1 MPSLID
7 SVDPDGLLEYSVV
20 FTDRSLN
27 SMSQKFQGVMRDIS
41 AALKR
46 AYNAHSVIV
55 IPGGGTYGMEAIAR
69 QFGDNQHVMIIRNG
83 WFSFRWSEIMEKG
96 RIAASTSVLAAS
108 QQDDGSNHQAPFA
121 PMPVEDV
128 VARIRDEK
136 PSLVCAPHVETS
148 AGMMMPDDFIAAVTE
163 CVHEHGGIFVL
174 DCVASGTV
182 FVNLEETGVDV
193 LLTAPQ
199 KGWSASPCAALVMMS
214 PRARARLDE
223 TTSSSF
229 ANDLKKWTQ
238 IMETYEGGAH
248 AYHATM
254 PTDALRHF
262 RDALIEAE
270 AFGLE
275 ALKAAQIRLGQQVR
289 QLLGRYQYKSVAA
302 EGFEAPSVVVCFAP
316 NAEMKS
322 GKAFAEQ
329 GLQIAAG
336 VPLECGEREDY
347 ASFRIGLFG
356 LDKLSE
362 PERTVANLETALE
375 QIRGQNMP
383 VVG

>member
-1 MPSLID
+1 MPALRDDI
-7 SVDPDGLLEYSVV
+7 DPDGLLEYSVV
-20 FTDRSLN
+20 FSDRSLN
-27 SMSQKFQGVMRDIS
+27 SMSSAFGDVMRDIS
-41 AALKR
+41 RIMRNAYGAA
-46 AYNAHSVIV
+46 SVAV
-55 IPGGGTYGMEAIAR
+55 VPGGGTYGMEAIAR
-69 QFGDNQHVMIIRNG
+69 QFVRDARVMVIRNG
-83 WFSFRWSEIMEKG
+83 WFSYRWSQIIDAG
-96 RIAASTSVLAAS
+96 GLASETTVLAARQLADETDS
-108 QQDDGSNHQAPFA
+108 PFA
-121 PMPVEDV
+121 PLPLDDIL
-128 VARIRDEK
+128 AHIRAEK
-136 PSLVCAPHVETS
+136 PDIVFCPHVETS
-148 AGMMMPDDFIAAVTE
+148 AGMMMPDDFIAAVTA
-163 CVHEHGGIFVL
+163 CVHEHGGMFVL

-182 FVNLEETGVDV
+182 FVNLEQTGVDV

-214 PRARARLDE
+214 PRALARLDE

-275 ALKAAQIRLGQQVR
+275 ALKAAQIKLGQQVR
-289 QLLGRYQYKSVAA
+289 DLLGRYQYKSVAA

-316 NAEMKS
+316 SAEIKT

-336 VPLECGEREDY
+336 VPLECGERDDY

-356 LDKLSE
+356 LDKLND
-362 PERTVANLETALE
+362 PERTVAHLESALE
-375 QIRGQNMP
+375 QIRGQNVP
-383 VVG
+383 TAS

>member
-1 MPSLID
+1 MPALRDDI
-7 SVDPDGLLEYSVV
+7 DPDGLLEYSVV
-20 FTDRSLN
+20 FSDRSLN
-27 SMSQKFQGVMRDIS
+27 SMSASFGEVMRDIS
-41 AALKR
+41 RIMRNAYGAA
-46 AYNAHSVIV
+46 SVAV
-55 IPGGGTYGMEAIAR
+55 VPGGGTYGMEAIAR
-69 QFGDNQHVMIIRNG
+69 QFVRDARVMVIRNG
-83 WFSFRWSEIMEKG
+83 WFSYRWSQIIDAGEL
-96 RIAASTSVLAAS
+96 ASQTTVLAAR
-108 QQDDGSNHQAPFA
+108 QLADETDAPFA
-121 PMPVEDV
+121 PLPLDDIL
-128 VARIRDEK
+128 AKIRAEK
-136 PSLVCAPHVETS
+136 PDIVFCPHVETS
-148 AGMMMPDDFIAAVTE
+148 AGLMVPDDFIAAVTA
-163 CVHEHGGIFVL
+163 CVHEHGGMFVL

-182 FVNLEETGVDV
+182 FVNLEDTGVDV

-302 EGFEAPSVVVCFAP
+302 DGFEAPSVVVCFAP

-336 VPLECGEREDY
+336 VPLECGERADY

-356 LDKLSE
+356 LDKLSD
-362 PERTVANLETALE
+362 PDRTVANLETALE

-383 VVG
+383 AAG

>member
-1 MPSLID
+1 MPALRDDI
-7 SVDPDGLLEYSVV
+7 DPDGLLEYSVV
-20 FTDRSLN
+20 FSDRSLN
-27 SMSQKFQGVMRDIS
+27 SMSDAFGQVMRDIS
-41 AALKR
+41 RIMKT
-46 AYNAHSVIV
+46 AYGAVSVAV
-55 IPGGGTYGMEAIAR
+55 VPGGGTYGMEAIAR
-69 QFGDNQHVMIIRNG
+69 QFTTDVNVLVIRNG
-83 WFSFRWSEIMEKG
+83 WFSFRWSQIIEAG
-96 RIAASTSVLAAS
+96 RLATSTTVLAARQLEDTS
-108 QQDDGSNHQAPFA
+108 DAPFA
-121 PMPVEDV
+121 PVPLDEIIAAIRSEKPDV
-128 VARIRDEK
+128 V
-136 PSLVCAPHVETS
+136 CCPHVETS
-148 AGMMMPDDFIAAVTE
+148 AGLMVPDSFISAVADA
-163 CVHEHGGIFVL
+163 VHEHGGLFVL

-182 FVNLEETGVDV
+182 FVNLEKTGVDV

-214 PRARARLDE
+214 PHGRARLDD

-270 AFGLE
+270 GLGLE
-275 ALKAAQIRLGQQVR
+275 ALKQAQIRLGEEVR
-289 QLLGRYQYKSVAA
+289 ALMDRYSYKSVAA
-302 EGFEAPSVVVCFAP
+302 DGFKAPSVIVCFAP
-316 NAEMKS
+316 SAEIKS
-322 GKAFAEQ
+322 GKAFVEQ

-356 LDKLSE
+356 LDKLMDID
-362 PERTVANLETALE
+362 RTVTNLETALE
-375 QIRGQNMP
+375 KIRGQNAP
-383 VVG
+383 A

>member
-1 MPSLID
+1 MPALRDDI
-7 SVDPDGLLEYSVV
+7 DPDGLLEYSVV
-20 FTDRSLN
+20 FSDRSLN
-27 SMSQKFQGVMRDIS
+27 SMSVAFGEVMRDIS
-41 AALKR
+41 RIMRNAYGAA
-46 AYNAHSVIV
+46 SVAV
-55 IPGGGTYGMEAIAR
+55 VPGGGTYGMEAIAR
-69 QFGDNQHVMIIRNG
+69 QFVRDANVMVIRNG
-83 WFSFRWSEIMEKG
+83 WFSFRWSQIIDAGGLASKTTVM
-96 RIAASTSVLAAS
+96 AARQLA
-108 QQDDGSNHQAPFA
+108 DETDAPFA
-121 PMPVEDV
+121 PVPLDDIL
-128 VARIRDEK
+128 AQIRAEK
-136 PSLVCAPHVETS
+136 PDIVFCPHVETS
-148 AGMMMPDDFIAAVTE
+148 AGMMVPDEFIAAVTA
-163 CVHEHGGIFVL
+163 CVHEHGGMFVL

-182 FVNLEETGVDV
+182 FVNLEQTGVDV

-238 IMETYEGGAH
+238 IMETYESGAH

-270 AFGLE
+270 EFGLE
-275 ALKAAQIRLGQQVR
+275 ALKAAQIRLGRQVR
-289 QLLGRYQYKSVAA
+289 DLLGRYQYKSVAA

-316 NAEMKS
+316 SAEIKT

-336 VPLECGEREDY
+336 VPLECGERDDY

-356 LDKLSE
+356 LDKLSD
-362 PERTVANLETALE
+362 PDRTVAHLETALE

-383 VVG
+383 AAG

>member
-1 MPSLID
+1 MPALRDDI
-7 SVDPDGLLEYSVV
+7 DPDGLLEYSVV
-20 FTDRSLN
+20 FSDRSLN
-27 SMSQKFQGVMRDIS
+27 SMSDAFGQVMRDIS
-41 AALKR
+41 RIMKT
-46 AYNAHSVIV
+46 AYGAVSVAV
-55 IPGGGTYGMEAIAR
+55 VPGGGTYGMEAIAR
-69 QFGDNQHVMIIRNG
+69 QFTTDANVLVIRNG
-83 WFSFRWSEIMEKG
+83 WFSFRWSQIIEAG
-96 RIAASTSVLAAS
+96 RLATSTTVLAARQLEDTS
-108 QQDDGSNHQAPFA
+108 DAPFA
-121 PMPVEDV
+121 PVPLDEIIAAIRSEKPDV
-128 VARIRDEK
+128 V
-136 PSLVCAPHVETS
+136 CCPHVETS
-148 AGMMMPDDFIAAVTE
+148 AGLMVPDSFISAVADA
-163 CVHEHGGIFVL
+163 VHEHGGLFVL

-182 FVNLEETGVDV
+182 FVNLEKTGVDV

-214 PRARARLDE
+214 PHGRARLDD

-262 RDALIEAE
+262 RDALVEAE

-275 ALKAAQIRLGQQVR
+275 ALKEAQIRLGREVR
-289 QLLGRYQYKSVAA
+289 ELMDSYQYKSVAA
-302 EGFEAPSVVVCFAP
+302 TGFEAPSVVVCFAP
-316 NAEMKS
+316 NVDIKT
-322 GKAFAEQ
+322 GKAFAAQ

-356 LDKLSE
+356 MDKLTDID
-362 PERTVANLETALE
+362 RTVAHLETALE
-375 QIRGQNMP
+375 GIRGQNAP
-383 VVG
+383 A

>member
-1 MPSLID
+1 MPALRDDI
-7 SVDPDGLLEYSVV
+7 DPDGLLEYSVV
-20 FTDRSLN
+20 FSDRSLN
-27 SMSQKFQGVMRDIS
+27 SMSSAFGDVMRDIS
-41 AALKR
+41 RIMRNAYGAA
-46 AYNAHSVIV
+46 SVAV
-55 IPGGGTYGMEAIAR
+55 VPGGGTYGMEAIAR
-69 QFGDNQHVMIIRNG
+69 QFVRDARVMVIRNG
-83 WFSFRWSEIMEKG
+83 WFSYRWSQIIDAG
-96 RIAASTSVLAAS
+96 GLASETTVLAARQLADETDS
-108 QQDDGSNHQAPFA
+108 PFA
-121 PMPVEDV
+121 PLPLDDIL
-128 VARIRDEK
+128 AHIRAEK
-136 PSLVCAPHVETS
+136 PDIVFCPHVETS
-148 AGMMMPDDFIAAVTE
+148 AGMMMPDDFIAAVTA
-163 CVHEHGGIFVL
+163 CVHEHGGMFVL

-182 FVNLEETGVDV
+182 FVNLEQTGVDV

-275 ALKAAQIRLGQQVR
+275 ALKAAQIKLGQQVR
-289 QLLGRYQYKSVAA
+289 DLLGRYQYKSVAA

-316 NAEMKS
+316 SAEIKT

-336 VPLECGEREDY
+336 VPLECGERDDY

-356 LDKLSE
+356 LDKLND
-362 PERTVANLETALE
+362 PERTVAHLESALE
-375 QIRGQNMP
+375 QIRGQNAP
-383 VVG
+383 KAS

>member
-1 MPSLID
+1 MPALRDDI
-7 SVDPDGLLEYSVV
+7 DPDGLLEYSVV
-20 FTDRSLN
+20 FSDRSLN
-27 SMSQKFQGVMRDIS
+27 SMSDAFGGVMRDIS
-41 AALKR
+41 RIMRKAYGAA
-46 AYNAHSVIV
+46 SVAV
-55 IPGGGTYGMEAIAR
+55 VPGGGTYGMEAIAR
-69 QFGDNQHVMIIRNG
+69 QFANDARVLVIRNG
-83 WFSFRWSEIMEKG
+83 WFSYRWSQIMEAGKL
-96 RIAASTSVLAAS
+96 ANHTTVLAAS
-108 QQDDGSNHQAPFA
+108 QSDNSADAPFA
-121 PMPVEDV
+121 PCPLEDILERIRAEKPDV
-128 VARIRDEK
+128 VF
-136 PSLVCAPHVETS
+136 CPHVETS
-148 AGMMMPDDFIAAVTE
+148 AGMMMPDDFIRAVTG
-163 CVHEHGGIFVL
+163 CVHEYGGIFVL

-182 FVNLEETGVDV
+182 FVNLGETGVDV

-214 PRARARLDE
+214 PHGRARLDE

-270 AFGLE
+270 GFGLE
-275 ALKAAQIRLGQQVR
+275 ALKQAQIRLGEEVR
-289 QLLGRYQYKSVAA
+289 GLMDRYSYKSVAA
-302 EGFEAPSVVVCFAP
+302 DGFKAPSVVVCFAP
-316 NAEMKS
+316 SAEIKS

-356 LDKLSE
+356 LDKLMDID
-362 PERTVANLETALE
+362 RTVTHLEMALE
-375 QIRGQNMP
+375 KIRGQNAHA
-383 VVG
+383 

>member
-1 MPSLID
+1 MPALRDDI
-7 SVDPDGLLEYSVV
+7 DPDGLLEYSVV
-20 FTDRSLN
+20 FSDRSLN
-27 SMSQKFQGVMRDIS
+27 SMSASFGEVMRDIS
-41 AALKR
+41 RIMRNAYGAA
-46 AYNAHSVIV
+46 SVAV
-55 IPGGGTYGMEAIAR
+55 VPGGGTYGMEAIAR
-69 QFGDNQHVMIIRNG
+69 QFVRDANVMVIRNG
-83 WFSFRWSEIMEKG
+83 WFSYRWSQIIDAGEL
-96 RIAASTSVLAAS
+96 ASQTTVLAAR
-108 QQDDGSNHQAPFA
+108 QLADETDAPFA
-121 PMPVEDV
+121 PLPLDDIL
-128 VARIRDEK
+128 ARIRAEK
-136 PSLVCAPHVETS
+136 PDIVFCPHVETS
-148 AGMMMPDDFIAAVTE
+148 AGLMVPDDFIAAVTE
-163 CVHEHGGIFVL
+163 CVHEHGGMFVL

-182 FVNLEETGVDV
+182 FVNLEDTGVDV

-223 TTSSSF
+223 TTSTSF

-275 ALKAAQIRLGQQVR
+275 ALKAAQVRLGQQVR

-316 NAEMKS
+316 SAEIKT

-336 VPLECGEREDY
+336 VPLECGERDDY

-356 LDKLSE
+356 LDKLSD
-362 PERTVANLETALE
+362 PDRTVAHLETALE
-375 QIRGQNMP
+375 QIRGQNAP
-383 VVG
+383 TAS

>member
-1 MPSLID
+1 MPALRDDI
-7 SVDPDGLLEYSVV
+7 DPDGLLEYSVV
-20 FTDRSLN
+20 FSDRSLN
-27 SMSQKFQGVMRDIS
+27 SMSAAFGEVMRDIS
-41 AALKR
+41 RIMRNAYGAA
-46 AYNAHSVIV
+46 SVAV
-55 IPGGGTYGMEAIAR
+55 VPGGGTYGMEAIAR
-69 QFGDNQHVMIIRNG
+69 QFVRDANVMVIRNG
-83 WFSFRWSEIMEKG
+83 WFSYRWSQIIDAG
-96 RIAASTSVLAAS
+96 GLASKTTVLAAR
-108 QQDDGSNHQAPFA
+108 QLADETDAPFA
-121 PMPVEDV
+121 PVPLDDIL
-128 VARIRDEK
+128 AQIRAEK
-136 PSLVCAPHVETS
+136 PDIVFCPHVETS
-148 AGMMMPDDFIAAVTE
+148 AGMMVPDDFIAAVTA
-163 CVHEHGGIFVL
+163 CVHEHGGMFVL
-174 DCVASGTV
+174 DCVASGTI

-238 IMETYEGGAH
+238 IMETYESGAH

-270 AFGLE
+270 GFGLE
-275 ALKAAQIRLGQQVR
+275 AMKAAQIRLGQQVR

-356 LDKLSE
+356 LDKLSD
-362 PERTVANLETALE
+362 PDRTVANLETALE
-375 QIRGQNMP
+375 QIRGQNAP
-383 VVG
+383 VAV

>member
-1 MPSLID
+1 MPALRDDI
-7 SVDPDGLLEYSVV
+7 DPDGLLEYSVV
-20 FTDRSLN
+20 FSDRSLN
-27 SMSQKFQGVMRDIS
+27 SMSDAFGHVMRDIS
-41 AALKR
+41 RIMKV
-46 AYNAHSVIV
+46 AYGATSVAV
-55 IPGGGTYGMEAIAR
+55 VPGGGTYGMEAIAR
-69 QFGDNQHVMIIRNG
+69 QFTTDAKVLVIRNG
-83 WFSFRWSEIMEKG
+83 WFSFRWSQIIEAG
-96 RIAASTSVLAAS
+96 RLATSTTVLAARQLEDTS
-108 QQDDGSNHQAPFA
+108 DAPFA
-121 PMPVEDV
+121 PVPLDEIIAAIRSEKPDV
-128 VARIRDEK
+128 V
-136 PSLVCAPHVETS
+136 CCPHVETS
-148 AGMMMPDDFIAAVTE
+148 AGLMVPDGFISAVADA
-163 CVHEHGGIFVL
+163 VHEHGGLFVL

-214 PRARARLDE
+214 PHARARLDE

-262 RDALIEAE
+262 RDALVEAE
-270 AFGLE
+270 SFGLA
-275 ALKAAQIRLGQQVR
+275 ALKEAQIRLGREVR
-289 QLLGRYQYKSVAA
+289 ELMHSYQYKSVAA
-302 EGFEAPSVVVCFAP
+302 AGFEAPSVVVCFAP
-316 NAEMKS
+316 NGDIKT
-322 GKAFAEQ
+322 GKAFAAQ

-356 LDKLSE
+356 MDKLTDID
-362 PERTVANLETALE
+362 RTVTNLEAALE
-375 QIRGQNMP
+375 GIRGQNTP
-383 VVG
+383 A

>member
-1 MPSLID
+1 MPALRDDI
-7 SVDPDGLLEYSVV
+7 DPDGLLEYSVV
-20 FTDRSLN
+20 FSDRSLN
-27 SMSQKFQGVMRDIS
+27 SMSSAFGDVMRDIS
-41 AALKR
+41 RIMRNAYGAA
-46 AYNAHSVIV
+46 SVAV
-55 IPGGGTYGMEAIAR
+55 VPGGGTYGMEAIAR
-69 QFGDNQHVMIIRNG
+69 QFVRDARVMVIRNG
-83 WFSFRWSEIMEKG
+83 WFSYRWSQIIDAG
-96 RIAASTSVLAAS
+96 GLASETTVLAARQLADETDS
-108 QQDDGSNHQAPFA
+108 PFA
-121 PMPVEDV
+121 PLPLDDIL
-128 VARIRDEK
+128 AHIRAEK
-136 PSLVCAPHVETS
+136 PDIVFCPHVETS
-148 AGMMMPDDFIAAVTE
+148 AGMMMPDDFIAAVTA
-163 CVHEHGGIFVL
+163 CVHEHGGMVVL
-174 DCVASGTV
+174 DWVASGTV
-182 FVNLEETGVDV
+182 FVNLEQTGVDV

-262 RDALIEAE
+262 RDALVEAE

-275 ALKAAQIRLGQQVR
+275 ALKEAQIRLGREVR
-289 QLLGRYQYKSVAA
+289 ELMDSYQYKSVAA
-302 EGFEAPSVVVCFAP
+302 TGFEAPSVVVCFAP
-316 NAEMKS
+316 NADIKT
-322 GKAFAEQ
+322 GKAFAAQ

-356 LDKLSE
+356 MDKLTDID
-362 PERTVANLETALE
+362 RTVAHLETALE
-375 QIRGQNMP
+375 GIRGQNAP
-383 VVG
+383 A

>member
-1 MPSLID
+1 MPALRDDI
-7 SVDPDGLLEYSVV
+7 DPDGLLEYSVV
-20 FTDRSLN
+20 FSDRSLN
-27 SMSQKFQGVMRDIS
+27 SMSAAFGDVMRDIS
-41 AALKR
+41 RIMRNAYSAA
-46 AYNAHSVIV
+46 SVAV
-55 IPGGGTYGMEAIAR
+55 VPGGGTYGMEAIAR
-69 QFGDNQHVMIIRNG
+69 QFVRDANVMVIRNG
-83 WFSFRWSEIMEKG
+83 WFSYRWSQIIDAG
-96 RIAASTSVLAAS
+96 GLASNTTVLAAR
-108 QQDDGSNHQAPFA
+108 QLADETDAPFA
-121 PMPVEDV
+121 PLPLDDIL
-128 VARIRDEK
+128 AKIRAEK
-136 PSLVCAPHVETS
+136 PDIVFCPHVETS
-148 AGMMMPDDFIAAVTE
+148 AGLMVPDDFIAAVTE
-163 CVHEHGGIFVL
+163 CVHEHGGMFVL

-182 FVNLEETGVDV
+182 FVNLEDTGVDV

-275 ALKAAQIRLGQQVR
+275 ALKAAQVRLGQQVR
-289 QLLGRYQYKSVAA
+289 KLLGRYQYKSVAA

-316 NAEMKS
+316 SAEIKT

-336 VPLECGEREDY
+336 VPLECGERDDY

-356 LDKLSE
+356 LDKLSD
-362 PERTVANLETALE
+362 PDRTVAHLETALE
-375 QIRGQNMP
+375 QIRGQNAP
-383 VVG
+383 TAS

>member
-1 MPSLID
+1 MPALRDDI
-7 SVDPDGLLEYSVV
+7 DPDGLLEYSVV
-20 FTDRSLN
+20 FSDRSLN
-27 SMSQKFQGVMRDIS
+27 SMSAAFGEVMRDIS
-41 AALKR
+41 RIMRNAYGAA
-46 AYNAHSVIV
+46 SVAV
-55 IPGGGTYGMEAIAR
+55 VPGGGTYGMEAIAR
-69 QFGDNQHVMIIRNG
+69 QFVRDANVMVIRNG
-83 WFSFRWSEIMEKG
+83 WFSYRWSQIIDAG
-96 RIAASTSVLAAS
+96 GLASKTTVLAAR
-108 QQDDGSNHQAPFA
+108 QLADETDAPFA
-121 PMPVEDV
+121 PLPLDDIL
-128 VARIRDEK
+128 AKIRAEK
-136 PSLVCAPHVETS
+136 PDIVFCPHVETS

-163 CVHEHGGIFVL
+163 CVHEHGGMFVL

-182 FVNLEETGVDV
+182 FVNLEDTGVDV

-214 PRARARLDE
+214 ARARARLDE

>member
-1 MPSLID
+1 MPALRNDI
-7 SVDPDGLLEYSVV
+7 DPDGLLEYSVV
-20 FTDRSLN
+20 FSDRSLN
-27 SMSQKFQGVMRDIS
+27 SMSAAFGDVMRDIS
-41 AALKR
+41 RIMRNAYGAA
-46 AYNAHSVIV
+46 SVAV
-55 IPGGGTYGMEAIAR
+55 VPGGGTYGMEAIAR
-69 QFGDNQHVMIIRNG
+69 QFVRDARVMVIRNG
-83 WFSFRWSEIMEKG
+83 WFSYRWSQIIDAG
-96 RIAASTSVLAAS
+96 GLASHTTVLAAR
-108 QQDDGSNHQAPFA
+108 QLADETDAPFA
-121 PMPVEDV
+121 PLPLDEIL
-128 VARIRDEK
+128 ARIREEK
-136 PSLVCAPHVETS
+136 PDVVFCPHVETS
-148 AGMMMPDDFIAAVTE
+148 AGMMMPDDFIAAVTA
-163 CVHEHGGIFVL
+163 CVHEHGGMFVL

-182 FVNLEETGVDV
+182 FVNLEQTGVDV

-199 KGWSASPCAALVMMS
+199 KGWRASPCAALVMMS
-214 PRARARLDE
+214 PRARTRLDE

-275 ALKAAQIRLGQQVR
+275 ALKAAQIRLGQEVR

-302 EGFEAPSVVVCFAP
+302 DGFEAPSVVVCFAP

-356 LDKLSE
+356 LDKLSD
-362 PERTVANLETALE
+362 PERTVAHLETALE

-383 VVG
+383 AAG

>member
-1 MPSLID
+1 MPALRDDI
-7 SVDPDGLLEYSVV
+7 DPDGLLEYSVV
-20 FTDRSLN
+20 FSDRSLN
-27 SMSQKFQGVMRDIS
+27 SMSAAFGEVMRDIS
-41 AALKR
+41 RIMRNAYGAA
-46 AYNAHSVIV
+46 SVAV
-55 IPGGGTYGMEAIAR
+55 VPGGGTYGMEAIAR
-69 QFGDNQHVMIIRNG
+69 QFVSDANVMVIRNG
-83 WFSFRWSEIMEKG
+83 WFSFRWSQIIDAG
-96 RIAASTSVLAAS
+96 GLASKTTVLAAR
-108 QQDDGSNHQAPFA
+108 QLADETDAPFA
-121 PMPVEDV
+121 PLPLDDIL
-128 VARIRDEK
+128 AQIRAEK
-136 PSLVCAPHVETS
+136 PDIVFCPHVETS
-148 AGMMMPDDFIAAVTE
+148 AGMMVPDDFIAAVTA
-163 CVHEHGGIFVL
+163 CVHEHGGMFVL

-270 AFGLE
+270 GFGLE

-316 NAEMKS
+316 NAERKS

-329 GLQIAAG
+329 GLQSAAG

-356 LDKLSE
+356 LDKLSD
-362 PERTVANLETALE
+362 PDRTVGNLETALE
-375 QIRGQNMP
+375 QIRGQNTP
-383 VVG
+383 VAV

>member
-1 MPSLID
+1 MPALRDDI
-7 SVDPDGLLEYSVV
+7 DPDGLLEYSVV
-20 FTDRSLN
+20 FSDRSLN
-27 SMSQKFQGVMRDIS
+27 SMSAAFGEVMRDIS
-41 AALKR
+41 RIMRNAYGAA
-46 AYNAHSVIV
+46 SVAV
-55 IPGGGTYGMEAIAR
+55 VPGGGTYGMEAIAR
-69 QFGDNQHVMIIRNG
+69 QFVRDANVMVIRNG
-83 WFSFRWSEIMEKG
+83 WFSYRWSQIIDAG
-96 RIAASTSVLAAS
+96 GLASKTTVLAAR
-108 QQDDGSNHQAPFA
+108 QLADETDAPFA
-121 PMPVEDV
+121 PLPLNDIL
-128 VARIRDEK
+128 ARIRAEK
-136 PSLVCAPHVETS
+136 PNIVFCPHVETS

-163 CVHEHGGIFVL
+163 CVHEHGGMFVL

>member
-1 MPSLID
+1 MPALRDDI
-7 SVDPDGLLEYSVV
+7 DPDGLLEYSVV
-20 FTDRSLN
+20 FSDRSLN
-27 SMSQKFQGVMRDIS
+27 SMSDAFGEVMRDIS
-41 AALKR
+41 RIMRNAYGAA
-46 AYNAHSVIV
+46 SVAV
-55 IPGGGTYGMEAIAR
+55 VPGGGTYGMEAIAR
-69 QFGDNQHVMIIRNG
+69 QFANDAIVLVIRNG
-83 WFSFRWSEIMEKG
+83 WFSFRWSQIMEAG
-96 RIAASTSVLAAS
+96 RLARHTTVLAAS
-108 QQDDGSNHQAPFA
+108 QSDDSADAPFA
-121 PMPVEDV
+121 PRPLEDILERIRAEKPDV
-128 VARIRDEK
+128 VF
-136 PSLVCAPHVETS
+136 CPHVETS
-148 AGMMMPDDFIAAVTE
+148 AGMMMPDDFIRALTG
-163 CVHEHGGIFVL
+163 CVHEYGGIFVL

-214 PRARARLDE
+214 PHGRARLDE

-270 AFGLE
+270 GFGLE
-275 ALKAAQIRLGQQVR
+275 ALKQAQIRLGEEVR
-289 QLLGRYQYKSVAA
+289 GLMDRYSYKSVAA
-302 EGFEAPSVVVCFAP
+302 DGFKAPSVVVCFAP
-316 NAEMKS
+316 SAEMKS

-356 LDKLSE
+356 LDKLMHID
-362 PERTVANLETALE
+362 RTVNNLEMALE
-375 QIRGQNMP
+375 KIRGQNTP
-383 VVG
+383 A